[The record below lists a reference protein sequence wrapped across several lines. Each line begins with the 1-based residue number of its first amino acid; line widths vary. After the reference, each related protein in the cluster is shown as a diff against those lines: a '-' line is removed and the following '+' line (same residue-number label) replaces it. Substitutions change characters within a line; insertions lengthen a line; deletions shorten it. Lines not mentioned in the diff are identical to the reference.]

1 MKEIRQYY
9 KNYYTSYD
17 EEEIKDGQSTKNL
30 YCKQSISQN
39 SSLMMYINTN
49 KQPKFFTII

>member
-1 MKEIRQYY
+1 MKEIRQYN